1 MKGINTKV
9 KYCSA
14 LLAALI
20 AVPLS
25 ASAWEKDK
33 DYTITILHTND
44 HHGHFWNNEF
54 GEYGLAARKTLIDN
68 IRQEVEGKGGS
79 VLLLDGGDVNS
90 GVPESDLQH
99 AKPDFVGMDF
109 AGYDAMAIGNH
120 EFDKPLPVLLEQEQ
134 WISFPMLSANIYQKS
149 TQQRLFKP
157 YTIFNKQDIKIAVI
171 GLTTDDTPRI
181 GNPKFFDD
189 LEFKDPKVEAES
201 VIHELNSTE
210 KPDIVIGLTH
220 MGHYDDGKSG
230 SNAPGDVTLARYL
243 APGAMDMIVG
253 GHSQDPVCMAEENK
267 KQLNYVPGTPCA
279 PDRQNGTWIVQAHE
293 WGKYLGRAD
302 FTFRNG
308 EFTLV
313 NYQLIPVNLKSN
325 RTPDSANDQN
335 DFYTQKITP
344 NSEMLA
350 LLTPYQEKAQQMLS
364 EKVATVDGRLEG
376 NRNEVRFRQT
386 NLGRLVLTSLMD
398 KADADLGVMSGGLIR
413 DSIQPGDIT
422 YRDVLRIQPFGY
434 TLAYVDIKGDK
445 LFDYLTVAAH
455 RKQNSGGFAQFANVG
470 LTAHKIDETISNV
483 TIKGKPLDMNK
494 TYRLATISLN
504 GGGGDGYY
512 VVSNMD
518 TYVDTEIVDAEIFKD
533 YVAKHSPIRLAD
545 YAVTGEIIYQE

>member
-1 MKGINTKV
+1 MKNKL
-9 KYCSA
+9 KYSSV

-20 AVPLS
+20 ALPTSVF
-25 ASAWEKDK
+25 AWEKDT
-33 DYTITILHTND
+33 DYNITILHTND
-44 HHGHFWNNEF
+44 HHGHFWKNEF

-68 IRQEVEGKGGS
+68 IRQEVEKNGGS

-90 GVPESDLQH
+90 GVPESDLQN
-99 AKPDFVGMDF
+99 AKPDFVGMDL

-120 EFDKPLPVLLEQEQ
+120 EFDKPLSVLLEQEK
-134 WISFPMLSANIYQKS
+134 WVSFPLLSANIYQKS
-149 TQQRLFKP
+149 TGQRLFKP
-157 YTIFNKQDIKIAVI
+157 YTIFDKQGIKIAII

-189 LEFKDPKVEAES
+189 IAFTDPKIEAQAT
-201 VIHELNSTE
+201 IYELKNNYQ
-210 KPDIVIGLTH
+210 PDIIIGLTH
-220 MGHYDDGKSG
+220 MGHYDDGNSG

-243 APGAMDMIVG
+243 EPGSMNMIIG

-267 KQLNYVPGTPCA
+267 KQINYVPGTPCA

-308 EFTLV
+308 EFTLT

-325 RTPDSANDQN
+325 RTPDSADDTN

-344 NSEMLA
+344 NSDMLT
-350 LLTPYQEKAQQMLS
+350 LLTPYQEKAEEMLS

-386 NLGRLVLTSLMD
+386 NLGRLVLTSLID

-413 DSIQPGDIT
+413 DSIQAGDIT

-470 LTAHKIDETISNV
+470 FTAHRSNETISNV
-483 TIKGKPLDMNK
+483 TIKGEPLDLNR

-518 TYVDTEIVDAEIFKD
+518 TYVDTEIVDAEIFKE
-533 YVAKHSPIRLAD
+533 YVQKHSPIRLND
-545 YAVTGEIIYQE
+545 YVVTGEVIYED